1 MTDKRKSEIIKIELD
16 DATFR
21 GTRAELSPTY
31 VNFFFGNNGT
41 GKSTIAKAI
50 KADRGITYA
59 DGKRFEDYI
68 PLVYNQDFIDENM
81 KSYHNLRGI
90 FTFDEVNSELQDEFD
105 RLNNQM
111 ADARKKK
118 ASAETAKTEAAG
130 KLNELDEKSMR
141 SQYTA
146 LKPLRDRFG
155 KLIPSRFHSSKSL
168 IPELRRHIDKQPQQ
182 DTGELERQY
191 DAIFGSNARE
201 YQEFPTIPDTMVLD
215 AVEGEDILG
224 VVIANASQ
232 TEMAQFLERI
242 EATEWMRQAHER
254 YHGKTEGRCPY
265 CSRKLQDDFEQMFME
280 SFDDQYEKN
289 LRKLD
294 AFLTAYK
301 DRANRLYIHISKLPE
316 EVYPGADKKSYN
328 EKLEVLKAAISGNIN
343 SIKSKIAEP
352 AKKVVLVEVASIL
365 EDISEMITD
374 INKMICTNNE
384 AYNAKTWLMSDLRES
399 LFCHMAISLQR
410 DFQNHDRS
418 RKVINDMVTA
428 QQKIITDQ
436 SALITNLKD
445 QLRGKQVKVKDTT
458 TAMKNINDML
468 RDANFQG
475 FELRPHVDVAH
486 PSGSGNPINYEVVR
500 TSTGDVAEDLS
511 EGEKNFI
518 AFLYFLQKV
527 FGNDGDQEDMRE
539 KIVVIDDPVS
549 SMDSS
554 TLFIVGEQIRKMVE
568 ICRNN
573 ADNRDAVMKG
583 NFIKQIFVLTHN
595 AYFHREVTYP
605 HADRY
610 EFVSFY
616 LVRKIDNRSS
626 VHLCDK
632 QNPDEPTERI
642 NVNPVKNSYAALW
655 EEYKEVSSVVPL
667 MNAIRRILEYYF
679 LQLCGY
685 EGSKLRET
693 ILGENKDAF
702 THDEFGNEDN
712 TKYDMA
718 STMLS
723 YIAATSYGVNDGLH
737 YVDDG
742 MDLGLYR
749 ETFRMIFEHMKQEQH
764 YNMMMGIKRGEK

>member
-1 MTDKRKSEIIKIELD
+1 MSMKLKSEIIKIELD
-16 DATFR
+16 DATFK
-21 GTRAELSPTY
+21 GTHVELSPTY
-31 VNFFFGNNGT
+31 VNFLFGNNGT

-50 KADRGITYA
+50 KSGRGITFA
-59 DGKRFEDYI
+59 DGKRFEDYNL
-68 PLVYNQDFIDENM
+68 LVYNQDFINENM
-81 KSYHNLRGI
+81 QSYHNLHGI
-90 FTFDEVNSELQDEFD
+90 FTFDEVNRDLQDEFD
-105 RLNNQM
+105 RLNDQL
-111 ADARKKK
+111 AAARKMKTD
-118 ASAETAKTEAAG
+118 AETAKGEAAI
-130 KLNELDEKSMR
+130 KLEELDDKSMKN
-141 SQYTA
+141 QYTA
-146 LKPLRDRFG
+146 LKPLRDRFS
-155 KLIPSRFHSSKSL
+155 KLVPSKFGSSKSL
-168 IPELRRHIDKQPQQ
+168 IPELRKYVDKKPQH
-182 DTGELERQY
+182 DVEELQRQY
-191 DAIFGSNARE
+191 DAIFGSDARE
-201 YQEFPTIPDTMVLD
+201 YLEFHTIPDTKVLD
-215 AVEGEDILG
+215 EIEGADILS
-224 VVIANASQ
+224 VVIANTSQ
-232 TEMAQFLERI
+232 TEMAQFLQRI
-242 EATEWMRQAHER
+242 DATEWMRQAHER

-265 CSRKLQDDFEQMFME
+265 CSRELQDDFEQMFMA
-280 SFDDQYEKN
+280 SFDDQYERN
-289 LRKLD
+289 LQKLN
-294 AFLTAYK
+294 AFLVSYK
-301 DRANRLYIHISKLPE
+301 DKANSLFIHISKLPE
-316 EVYPGADKKSYN
+316 VVYPGADVKAYN
-328 EKLEVLKAAISGNIN
+328 EKLEVLKATISGNIAV
-343 SIKSKIAEP
+343 IKSKIEEP
-352 AKKVVLVEVASIL
+352 SKKVELTEVSPLL
-365 EDISEMITD
+365 EEISGMITE
-374 INKMICTNNE
+374 INKMIRTNNE
-384 AYNAKTWLMSDLRES
+384 AYNAKTRLLTDLRES

-410 DFQNHDRS
+410 DFQNHDTS
-418 RKVINDMVTA
+418 RKVINDMITA
-428 QQKIITDQ
+428 QQTIINDQ
-436 SALITNLKD
+436 GTIITNLKD

-458 TAMKNINDML
+458 VAMKNINAML

-475 FELRPHVDVAH
+475 FELRPHVDATL
-486 PSGSGNPINYEVVR
+486 PAGSGNPINYEVVR
-500 TSTGDVAEDLS
+500 TSTGKVAEDLS

-527 FGNDGDQEDMRE
+527 FGNESDQEDTRE

-573 ADNRDAVMKG
+573 ADNRDAVMNG

-626 VHLCDK
+626 VRLCDK

-655 EEYKEVSSVVPL
+655 EEYKEVSSAVPL

-685 EGSKLRET
+685 EGSKLREI
-693 ILGENKDAF
+693 ILEENKDLF

-723 YIAATSYGVNDGLH
+723 YIAATSYGINDGLH

-742 MDLGLYR
+742 MDVELYR
-749 ETFRMIFEHMKQEQH
+749 ETFQMIFKLMKQEQH
-764 YNMMMGIKRGEK
+764 YNMMMGIKKGGK